1 MKFVKVKICCIP
13 GFFSHSI
20 VVFAEEKAPDA
31 VIKAY
36 AVSQTYGG
44 NYNVDRMSMTI
55 RKMKDKVFQ
64 ERKTDIPEEF
74 YKVAGETK

>member
-20 VVFAEEKAPDA
+20 VVFAEETVPDA
-31 VIKAY
+31 VIKSY
-36 AVSQTYGG
+36 AISQTYGG
-44 NYNVDRMSMTI
+44 NYDSDRMSMVI
-55 RKMKDKVFQ
+55 KKMKDKVFQ
-64 ERKTDIPEEF
+64 ERKTEIPEEF